1 MAVLQWARV
10 LWWAAM
16 CGLHKMCPKAHASRR
31 KNPVPDRPL
40 PQLFELPELPPL
52 AQLPA
57 QKKLPL
63 PRRWS
68 RAVAV
73 IMCLLVCAALLPLGA
88 CGVTVKPSG
97 QVATGISV
105 GR

>member
-1 MAVLQWARV
+1 MAALQWARV
-10 LWWAAM
+10 LWWAVM

-31 KNPVPDRPL
+31 KSPVPDRHL
-40 PQLFELPELPPL
+40 PQLPELPPL
-52 AQLPA
+52 TQLPA

-63 PRRWS
+63 PRRW
-68 RAVAV
+68 RRLAALIV
-73 IMCLLVCAALLPLGA
+73 CLLVCAALLPLGA
-88 CGVTVKPSG
+88 CGVAVKPSG

>member
-1 MAVLQWARV
+1 MAALQWARG

-40 PQLFELPELPPL
+40 PQLPELLELPPL
-52 AQLPA
+52 TQLPA

-68 RAVAV
+68 RVAALV
-73 IMCLLVCAALLPLGA
+73 LCLLVCAALLPLGA
-88 CGVTVKPSG
+88 CGVAVKPSG